1 MWCPVGESGSTHAK
15 LRCRESLEPG
25 IGQERCY
32 PRESGEKKLKG
43 KDDLKERG
51 PWRKREVQ
59 WYLSVGRVAGV
70 KEWKGLGGCLEDMTG
85 KDADADAW
93 LMLCPTDRQSARVPE
108 CPSAQRPPETRHKRA
123 AFSPLLIC
131 YYSSSPRAICL
142 RSRCSP

>member
-43 KDDLKERG
+43 KDYLKERG

-70 KEWKGLGGCLEDMTG
+70 REWKGLGGCLEDMTG
-85 KDADADAW
+85 TGR
-93 LMLCPTDRQSARVPE
+93 MRMRT
-108 CPSAQRPPETRHKRA
+108 HG
-123 AFSPLLIC
+123 
-131 YYSSSPRAICL
+131 
-142 RSRCSP
+142 

>member
-1 MWCPVGESGSTHAK
+1 MVLEEPASQPGPRSALSGARRTSLVVCGSLVASKKETIPFRGFMWCPVGESGSTHAK

-43 KDDLKERG
+43 KDYLKERG

-70 KEWKGLGGCLEDMTG
+70 REWKGLGGCLEDMTG
-85 KDADADAW
+85 TGR
-93 LMLCPTDRQSARVPE
+93 MRMRT
-108 CPSAQRPPETRHKRA
+108 HG
-123 AFSPLLIC
+123 
-131 YYSSSPRAICL
+131 
-142 RSRCSP
+142 